1 MHALWSRW
9 APPLERSKLV
19 TMAYSGSYFG
29 TVISMGVCGLLG
41 EHLGWESIFYVAG
54 FYARSIYCFIR
65 LNLFYLSLYIGT
77 FAILWWLLWFVLVKE
92 CPQEDRFIK
101 RTELDYI
108 SACLGTTSNLHVLS
122 LYKVFSFV
130 TCFHL
135 IKFIYRL
142 E

>member
-54 FYARSIYCFIR
+54 FYASSIII
-65 LNLFYLSLYIGT
+65 LFNKTKLILLS
-77 FAILWWLLWFVLVKE
+77 FSVL
-92 CPQEDRFIK
+92 
-101 RTELDYI
+101 
-108 SACLGTTSNLHVLS
+108 
-122 LYKVFSFV
+122 
-130 TCFHL
+130 
-135 IKFIYRL
+135 
-142 E
+142 